1 MATILVIEDDPIL
14 LETLCYNL
22 EQAGFTV
29 VAVSDGITGLA
40 LARRVEPQLIIL
52 DLMLPGLDGFSICR
66 TISAERPTPIII
78 LTALQDEAHRIAGL
92 ELGANDYVVKPFSLA
107 ELLAR
112 IRAIL
117 RWNERRAEV
126 AVPEV
131 LAAGRLRLDCGSRRV
146 WYEDREIAL
155 SYKEFDLLA
164 CLMRNAGVALSRDV
178 LLERIWGDD
187 FAGSQRTIDVHICWL
202 REKIEPDPAHPRF
215 IYTVRGLGYR
225 FEGPEHE
232 PRAPEDQAAL
242 ANLPSG
248 PG

>member
-1 MATILVIEDDPIL
+1 MATILVIEDDPTL

-29 VAVSDGITGLA
+29 AAASDG
-40 LARRVEPQLIIL
+40 
-52 DLMLPGLDGFSICR
+52 
-66 TISAERPTPIII
+66 
-78 LTALQDEAHRIAGL
+78 IAGL

-112 IRAIL
+112 VRAIL
-117 RWNERRAEV
+117 RWNERRVEA

-131 LAAGRLRLDCGSRRV
+131 LAAGPLRLDCGSRRV

-164 CLMRNAGVALSRDV
+164 CLMRHAGVALSRDV
-178 LLERIWGDD
+178 LLERIWGDE

-202 REKIEPDPAHPRF
+202 REKIEP
-215 IYTVRGLGYR
+215 
-225 FEGPEHE
+225 
-232 PRAPEDQAAL
+232 
-242 ANLPSG
+242 
-248 PG
+248 